1 MMYEMRCN
9 LAIVAII
16 CVAFGTPSHA
26 EVLELE
32 GTVKS
37 IDREARTVS
46 IVRKT
51 SKGEKVL
58 DLEVAKNA
66 GDLSSIDNGDEVSI
80 AYDSGL
86 ELIASIAQKNTSTP
100 TTDADLSPEEQKLVG
115 DWKTKSGK
123 EGKSF
128 DATRVIREW
137 RGDGNEFNRGVWL
150 VRKDGSFLGAFQNE
164 WSIEGSLVDDNTIE
178 FTVFNP
184 EHKMIEKLRMMRV
197 K

>member
-1 MMYEMRCN
+1 MRFACVVMASMCVS
-9 LAIVAII
+9 LA
-16 CVAFGTPSHA
+16 CERPSAA

-37 IDREARTVS
+37 IDKDARTVS

-51 SKGEKVL
+51 PKGEKVL
-58 DLEVAKNA
+58 DLEVARNA
-66 GDLSSIDNGDEVSI
+66 GDLSSVEGGDEVPI
-80 AYDSGL
+80 TYDSGL
-86 ELIASIAQKNTSTP
+86 ELIASIAEKKASTP
-100 TTDADLSPEEQKLVG
+100 TNDADLSPEEQKLVG

-128 DATRVIREW
+128 DATRIVREW

-150 VRKDGSFLGAFQNE
+150 VRQDGSFLAAFRNKY
-164 WSIEGSLVDDNTIE
+164 SIEGQLVGEDSLEI
-178 FTVFNP
+178 TVSDPQRKFV
-184 EHKMIEKLRMMRV
+184 EKLQMGRV